1 MSPWCCAMAG
11 KMVAN
16 SIEPNFRKISAMPT
30 AKDRSPMRLTMNALI
45 AAALAAGR
53 SYQ

>member
-11 KMVAN
+11 KMVEN
-16 SIEPNFRKISAMPT
+16 SIEPNFRNTSATPT
-30 AKDRSPMRLTMNALI
+30 ANARSPMRLTMNALI
-45 AAALAAGR
+45 AAAFAAGR